1 MEMPSAGRDAAGGP
15 VPAVLRTVGMALAFW
30 AAGSAQSK
38 LETNDGLAP
47 RDATSVLELESRRL
61 HDSTMHDDREGRPEL
76 HYYIQIVKPDSMFDD
91 KMVMRPDPNKYAM
104 WFVPPLDFAR
114 PANGQK

>member
-15 VPAVLRTVGMALAFW
+15 VPVALHTVGMALAFW

-47 RDATSVLELESRRL
+47 RDATSVLELESRLL

-76 HYYIQIVKPDSMFDD
+76 QYSIQIVKTASMCDCRI
-91 KMVMRPDPNKYAM
+91 VRGQDPNKYAM
-104 WFVPPLDFAR
+104 
-114 PANGQK
+114 